1 LKDIRERTPQRL
13 IIFALFF
20 FCFLALAA
28 AQPALRVTVRDYEG
42 YSRVLITLP
51 SNLAFGLE
59 KTDAFL
65 QVRLQSASA
74 FRLRQD
80 PFHSRFIKSFSWNK
94 GSDFYTLIVET
105 QHSRFRY
112 ESFRVE
118 KRRQLVIDFYETVEE
133 PSEPLTRPAEKT
145 PAETPARE
153 ESLPAAVAEP
163 PAALPVTPAQKGVR
177 TIVIDPGHG
186 GLEVGAKGKFGS
198 LEKDVTLGVSLK
210 LKSLIERSLAFQVV
224 LTRDK
229 DIDISL
235 ENRASIANN
244 HQAELFISIHANSSL
259 RRNAGGSETYFLSLN
274 ASDEEAR
281 RLAYLENNTTQFEK
295 PLDDVYKDDIVM
307 ILWDMA
313 QSAYLKQ
320 SQRLAEII
328 QDELNTLL
336 GTANRGIKQAPFK
349 VLTGVASPAVLV
361 EVAFISNPD
370 EEKSL
375 VTEDFQQ
382 RIAQAIFQGIGRY
395 IKLTS

>member
-1 LKDIRERTPQRL
+1 LKDTSERTPRRL
-13 IIFALFF
+13 ITFVILFF
-20 FCFLALAA
+20 SLLASAV
-28 AQPALRVTVRDYEG
+28 AQPTIRVAVRDYEG
-42 YSRVLITLP
+42 YSRVLITFP
-51 SNLAFGLE
+51 SNLAFSLD

-65 QVRLQSASA
+65 QVRVQSASS
-74 FRLRQD
+74 FRLRRD
-80 PFHSRFIKSFSWNK
+80 PFQSRLVKSFSWNK
-94 GSDFYTLIVET
+94 GQDFYLLIIEL

-118 KRRQLVIDFYETVEE
+118 KRRQLAIDFYETAAE
-133 PSEPLTRPAEKT
+133 PSEPLARPAEK
-145 PAETPARE
+145 PPE
-153 ESLPAAVAEP
+153 ELPRKEEP
-163 PAALPVTPAQKGVR
+163 PAEAISEPPAEKPRFALPRSVR

-198 LEKDVTLGVSLK
+198 LEKDITLGISLK
-210 LKSLIERSLAFQVV
+210 LKALIERNLAFQVV

-229 DIDISL
+229 DLDVSL
-235 ENRASIANN
+235 DNRAATANN

-259 RRNAGGSETYFLSLN
+259 RRNAAGSETYFLSLN
-274 ASDEEAR
+274 ATDEEAR
-281 RLAYLENNTTQFEK
+281 RLAYLENTPTQFEK
-295 PLDDVYKDDIVM
+295 PLDDDEKDDIMM

-313 QSAYLKQ
+313 QAAYLKQ

-336 GTANRGIKQAPFK
+336 GTADRGIKQAPFK
-349 VLTGVASPAVLV
+349 VLAGVASAAVLV

-370 EEKSL
+370 EEKNL
-375 VTEDFQQ
+375 VTESFQQ

>member
-1 LKDIRERTPQRL
+1 VKGTNKRTSRRL
-13 IIFALFF
+13 ITFALLFF
-20 FCFLALAA
+20 SLLAFAA
-28 AQPALRVTVRDYEG
+28 AQPTIRVAVRDYEG
-42 YSRVLITLP
+42 YSRVLITFP
-51 SNLAFGLE
+51 SNLAFSLD
-59 KTDAFL
+59 KTGTFL
-65 QVRLQSASA
+65 QVRVLSGSS
-74 FRLRQD
+74 FRLRRDTFQ
-80 PFHSRFIKSFSWNK
+80 SRLVKSFSWNK
-94 GSDFYTLIVET
+94 GSNFYILAVEL

-118 KRRQLVIDFYETVEE
+118 KRRQLAIDFYETAAEPAEPVTPPAEKPPEELPRKEE
-133 PSEPLTRPAEKT
+133 PSAEAVSKPPAERPGFASPK
-145 PAETPARE
+145 
-153 ESLPAAVAEP
+153 S
-163 PAALPVTPAQKGVR
+163 VR

-198 LEKDVTLGVSLK
+198 LEKDITLGISLK
-210 LKSLIERSLAFQVV
+210 LKALLERNLAFQVV

-229 DIDISL
+229 DLNVSL
-235 ENRASIANN
+235 DNRAATANN

-259 RRNAGGSETYFLSLN
+259 RRNAAGSETYFLSLN
-274 ASDEEAR
+274 ATDEEAR
-281 RLAYLENNTTQFEK
+281 RLAYLENTTTQFEK
-295 PLDDVYKDDIVM
+295 PLENDEKDDIMM

-336 GTANRGIKQAPFK
+336 GTADRGIKQAPFK

-370 EEKSL
+370 EEKNL
-375 VTEDFQQ
+375 VTEGFQQ
-382 RIAQAIFQGIGRY
+382 RIAQAIFQGIARY